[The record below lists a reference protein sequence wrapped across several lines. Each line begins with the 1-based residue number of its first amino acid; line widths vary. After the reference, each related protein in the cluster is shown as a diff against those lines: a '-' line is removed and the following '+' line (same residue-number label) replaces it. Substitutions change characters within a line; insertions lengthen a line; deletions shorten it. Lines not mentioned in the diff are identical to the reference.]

1 MLQAYRFRIYP
12 TDEQREAIE
21 RNFGCARYVY
31 NHYLEKRR
39 YLYEKDGKKMSRFDC
54 MRDLTLHK
62 QEEPWLKEAD
72 SAALKYAITHLDFA
86 YQNFFRRVKRGENP
100 GYPRFKSK
108 KDRHQ
113 SYKTFP
119 RIKGEQSV
127 FLPKIGNVE
136 CRISRPVE
144 GRIVSGT
151 VSRTPSDRYFVSL
164 TCECPEKEK
173 LPLTGENIGLS
184 NSAKGILAA
193 SSLGDLFMSCNT
205 LEENLDR
212 IARMQRRM
220 QQKRRAANGMKRRA
234 SSWQSCT
241 STLPI
246 SVWTRC
252 TSYRRISFAD
262 TMSSACRKCRLPKRY
277 KA

>member
-12 TDEQREAIE
+12 TDEQKEAIE

-62 QEEPWLKEAD
+62 LEEPWLKEAD

-136 CRISRPVE
+136 CRISRPIE
-144 GRIVSGT
+144 GRIVSST

-164 TCECPEKEK
+164 TCESPEKEK

-184 NSAKGILAA
+184 NSTKGILAA

-212 IARMQRRM
+212 IAMMQRRM
-220 QQKRRAANGMKRRA
+220 QQKTPG
-234 SSWQSCT
+234 S
-241 STLPI
+241 
-246 SVWTRC
+246 
-252 TSYRRISFAD
+252 
-262 TMSSACRKCRLPKRY
+262 KRY
-277 KA
+277 EKARVQLAKLHEHIAN